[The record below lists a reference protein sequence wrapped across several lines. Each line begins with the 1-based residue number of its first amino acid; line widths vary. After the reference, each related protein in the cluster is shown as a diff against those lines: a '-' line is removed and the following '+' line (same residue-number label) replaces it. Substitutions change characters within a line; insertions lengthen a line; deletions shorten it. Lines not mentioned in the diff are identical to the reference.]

1 MDSVEKP
8 DWLPQMEV
16 VLETLNEGVLI
27 SDDCHHIVF
36 VNERF
41 TEMTGFSPSEMLG
54 RAPGQ
59 FYEGEDQAF
68 LNQQIARGEALG
80 SNRFEFYLPHKN
92 GGRLPVMMSGR
103 GLEDPD
109 GRRFNIITFTD
120 ISEQKAAETRLRDA
134 NAQLEERQHEI
145 ELELNLAARVQQ
157 SLTPKGLRWGRVDVE
172 TFYLPVRTIGGDFG
186 LVNATDDRKLN
197 LLVCDVSGHGISS
210 ALMANRIYSET
221 MSHLERGTDLYEML
235 RQLNRFVLHFLGT
248 SGFFFTMAAARL
260 DFEGC
265 ELSFAGGG
273 HPPAMVVSADGN
285 CRLLMSQ
292 ALILGTLEEAAASDG
307 VAERLQLQKGDR
319 VVLYSDGLTDVFDAQ
334 DEILGVEGLEE
345 IVRKAARYPL
355 PEMKRAILQGI
366 EDWRKGPAADDT
378 SLILAEIL

>member
-8 DWLPQMEV
+8 EWLPQMEA

-27 SDDCHHIVF
+27 SDDCHHIIF

-41 TEMTGFSPSEMLG
+41 TEMTNLSPSEVLG

-59 FYEGEDQAF
+59 FYEGEDQDF

-80 SNRFEFYLPHKN
+80 SNRFEFYLPRKD

-103 GLEDPD
+103 ALEDPD
-109 GRRFNIITFTD
+109 GRQFNIVTFTD
-120 ISEQKAAETRLRDA
+120 ISEQKAAEARLREA
-134 NAQLEERQHEI
+134 NAQLEERAREI
-145 ELELNLAARVQQ
+145 ELELTLAARVQQ
-157 SLTPKGLRWGRVDVE
+157 SLAPKGLRWGRVAVE

-186 LVNATDDRKLN
+186 LVTATDDHKLN

-221 MSHLERGTDLYEML
+221 MSHLERGTELGEML
-235 RQLNRFVLHFLGT
+235 RQLNRFVLHNLGT
-248 SGFFFTMAAARL
+248 SGFFFSMAAARV
-260 DFEGC
+260 DFEGR
-265 ELSFAGGG
+265 ELTFAGGG
-273 HPPAMVVSADGN
+273 HPPAMVVSADGKS
-285 CRLLMSQ
+285 RLLKSQ
-292 ALILGTLEEAAASDG
+292 AAILGTLEEAVSDG
-307 VAERLQLQKGDR
+307 VAERLELQRGDR
-319 VVLYSDGLTDVFDAQ
+319 VVLYSDGFTDVFDAH

-345 IVRKAARYPL
+345 IVRKAARHPL
-355 PEMKRAILQGI
+355 PEMKQAILQGI
-366 EDWRKGPAADDT
+366 ENWRYGPLADDT